1 MGVLE
6 GIGMMRVF
14 NITSMARGICLSVQA
29 KTCTVAVKEK
39 PFALQCV

>member
-6 GIGMMRVF
+6 GIGMTRVF
-14 NITSMARGICLSVQA
+14 NITSIARGICLSVQE

-39 PFALQCV
+39 PFASQCV